1 MSEDDVDICHR
12 VPTARH
18 DVSNIIVR
26 FVQRTKRNAL
36 LSKAKKVKIDSA
48 ALGSRASSP
57 VYVNEHL
64 TRTAKQ
70 LLGAAIQRKKE
81 MHWKFVWTTGGK
93 VFAEIGDLKNGH
105 KGGINGLIAVVV
117 ITSW

>member
-1 MSEDDVDICHR
+1 MHEEVSEDDVDICHR

-48 ALGSRASSP
+48 ALGQSSIFSSI
-57 VYVNEHL
+57 
-64 TRTAKQ
+64 RQ
-70 LLGAAIQRKKE
+70 
-81 MHWKFVWTTGGK
+81 
-93 VFAEIGDLKNGH
+93 
-105 KGGINGLIAVVV
+105 
-117 ITSW
+117 